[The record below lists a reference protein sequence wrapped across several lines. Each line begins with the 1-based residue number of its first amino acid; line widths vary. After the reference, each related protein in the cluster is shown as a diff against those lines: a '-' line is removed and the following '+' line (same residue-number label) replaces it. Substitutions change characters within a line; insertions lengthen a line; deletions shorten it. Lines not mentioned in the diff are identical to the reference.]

1 MASEREEVQRREAD
15 RRRRLHALVRGPQPP
30 ADRVA
35 LALRATQR
43 GLLGLGGLLLLAA
56 TALTILS
63 DGEVPLA
70 TVLGRLGL
78 IALGLAAGVKA
89 LRMLESSG
97 GVGLPVA
104 VGGRRVAD
112 TRFLRARIALT
123 LALGVGF
130 PIAAALTLTALV
142 DVGWMIV
149 MFALALGVGGYAA
162 DASAA
167 RRRPTEQPGAWPEAG
182 ILLTRL
188 CIRADM
194 PVPPVVVE
202 NEPLATA
209 WTSGGRVHL
218 TVALLE
224 SLDSSELE
232 AVLAHE
238 LAHLAH
244 NDAAV
249 MDIATSPSRLLLSG
263 VAACRD
269 PGRVL
274 PEPTLRERLG
284 MRFWAIVYV
293 PPALVLAWA
302 SRLMYLGLSRAREL
316 TADAAAA
323 TLTGRP
329 SALAS
334 ALMKL
339 DERRS
344 HVPLRDLR
352 LVAAREALC
361 ILEIDA
367 SHFGRLLHTHP
378 PIEERIERLRAME
391 ERLQSSR

>member
-1 MASEREEVQRREAD
+1 MASEREQAERREAE
-15 RRRRLHALVRGPQPP
+15 RRRRLHALVREPQPLVG
-30 ADRVA
+30 RGA
-35 LALRATQR
+35 LALRAQH
-43 GLLGLGGLLLLAA
+43 GLLRLGGLLLLVA
-56 TALTILS
+56 TPLASFS
-63 DGEVPLA
+63 DGKAPLG

-78 IALGLAAGVKA
+78 LALALAAGVKA
-89 LRMLESSG
+89 LRMLKSSG

-104 VGGRRVAD
+104 VGGRRVVG
-112 TRFLRARIALT
+112 TRLLRTRIALT
-123 LALGVGF
+123 LALGVGL
-130 PIAAALTLTALV
+130 PMVAALTLTALV
-142 DVGWMIV
+142 DAGWMIV
-149 MFALALGVGGYAA
+149 TLALAFGVGGYAA

-167 RRRPTEQPGAWPEAG
+167 RRRPTERPDAWPEVG
-182 ILLTRL
+182 IALTRL
-188 CIRADM
+188 CMRADM
-194 PVPPVVVE
+194 PVPPVVIE

-209 WTSGGRVHL
+209 WTAGGRVHL

-224 SLDSSELE
+224 SLGSGELE

-269 PGRVL
+269 PGLVL

-293 PPALVLAWA
+293 PPALLLAWA

-352 LVAAREALC
+352 LLAAREGLC
-361 ILEIDA
+361 VLEIDA
-367 SHFGRLLHTHP
+367 SRFGRLLHTHP

-391 ERLQSSR
+391 ERLQSR